1 MNFFKYDSWAIVA
14 KDYSLG
20 SKSYKIIE
28 LLKNHECN
36 VVGINYENN
45 IRTNNIFIYESL
57 KDVPHNIDVV
67 VIVDETIETYVILE
81 EMELLDINN
90 IWFEKDSYNDAI
102 IKKAKSLNINVI
114 YGISL
119 CKAFNIY

>member
-1 MNFFKYDSWAIVA
+1 MNFFKYDSWAVVA
-14 KDYSLG
+14 KDYSSG

-45 IRTNNIFIYESL
+45 IQTNNIFIYESL

-90 IWFEKDSYNDAI
+90 IWFEKDSYNDLI

-119 CKAFNIY
+119 FKEFNIY